1 MVYDNCSSPD
11 DRRARCE
18 KYRLSR
24 FYRVHLIS
32 KEMDR
37 MTNKKFKLAAMSLA
51 LTACVAASP
60 LSAGAEAPE
69 AAADVQPSAAA
80 DTATE
85 DKPSPETV
93 AAEEPAA
100 EAAADPVEETPAQST
115 EEPPAQE
122 PEAAPAGDAAVLPAL
137 PGARPVVVDMPAAEA
152 PADAAGE
159 PAEAA
164 EDPKDA
170 ADSAEETAED
180 ADAAEDAETPEPPE
194 IAIARP
200 DAAQPAVQPGIAAPA
215 IQPGGISVM
224 LPGETRQVALNT
236 QASNEDGTVM
246 GDFETVVKNAK
257 AGQEIILQEDYTGS
271 LTIFDW
277 IRLNLNK
284 KTVTGTITVD
294 LSGKKA
300 DGSRG
305 TVEIVNGTITGGT
318 ESGVKITGAEGSEI
332 LLKDLTITGNRND
345 TSGYG
350 GGGVCADSGDLTIDH
365 CRITDNTA
373 ANGSGGGVSMGG
385 KHGGTVENASLTIK
399 DSVISGNTST
409 AQGGGVYAAVTDGSV
424 SITGSTL
431 SGNSATAQGGGISVS
446 ASGSTDVTLSGNT
459 ILENTAG
466 QDGGGIYLSRPEQS
480 ETAPD
485 TTICG
490 NTIQK
495 NSGKNGGGIKLD
507 NTSATLENNTI
518 LENTA
523 QNAGGGLRADTR
535 SAAVTCTLR
544 NNTIANNTAVT
555 GGGISSGSSSL
566 IYKNEYTGYTCTI
579 VMESGSVTGNTARTT
594 LGTYGGGGVHLTGN
608 GSRFVMKG
616 GTIAGNNAN
625 CGGGIYSENYEGI
638 SILGGAIQGNRAAKH
653 GGGIYIRNSMPNRTI
668 AGSVTNT
675 VEQEVLDIGSTVVI
689 SGNTAGQ
696 LGGGIYADNGVT
708 VRLAGYLLNNH
719 AGTAGAD
726 LYLTAGST
734 EDKNR
739 NVLVLRRVSKDD
751 DWTLVDCGHTIDGWY
766 IDGDEDGN
774 NRWNADATVDAD
786 GNEIPK
792 FIMNLDTL
800 LDGSDYTI
808 LQDENGDYVITVG
821 GKALAL
827 KAAHAVIPPEPTPD
841 PEPTPGPN
849 PTPDPEP
856 TPITPE
862 TPESPEVPEA
872 PGETPVTPIST
883 PTQTVAPSGTHLPQ
897 TGTSLFAALAMALSG
912 IALTAAGAWA
922 SLTGRRCRH

>member
-1 MVYDNCSSPD
+1 
-11 DRRARCE
+11 
-18 KYRLSR
+18 
-24 FYRVHLIS
+24 
-32 KEMDR
+32 

-93 AAEEPAA
+93 AAEEPSA

-180 ADAAEDAETPEPPE
+180 ADAVEDAETPEPPE
-194 IAIARP
+194 IAIA
-200 DAAQPAVQPGIAAPA
+200 
-215 IQPGGISVM
+215 
-224 LPGETRQVALNT
+224 RQVALNT

-257 AGQEIILQEDYTGS
+257 AGQEIVLQEDYTGS

-305 TVEIVNGTITGGT
+305 AVEIVNGTITGGT

-350 GGGVCADSGDLTIDH
+350 GG
-365 CRITDNTA
+365 
-373 ANGSGGGVSMGG
+373 
-385 KHGGTVENASLTIK
+385 
-399 DSVISGNTST
+399 
-409 AQGGGVYAAVTDGSV
+409 
-424 SITGSTL
+424 
-431 SGNSATAQGGGISVS
+431 
-446 ASGSTDVTLSGNT
+446 
-459 ILENTAG
+459 
-466 QDGGGIYLSRPEQS
+466 
-480 ETAPD
+480 
-485 TTICG
+485 
-490 NTIQK
+490 
-495 NSGKNGGGIKLD
+495 
-507 NTSATLENNTI
+507 
-518 LENTA
+518 
-523 QNAGGGLRADTR
+523 
-535 SAAVTCTLR
+535 
-544 NNTIANNTAVT
+544 
-555 GGGISSGSSSL
+555 
-566 IYKNEYTGYTCTI
+566 
-579 VMESGSVTGNTARTT
+579 
-594 LGTYGGGGVHLTGN
+594 
-608 GSRFVMKG
+608 
-616 GTIAGNNAN
+616 
-625 CGGGIYSENYEGI
+625 
-638 SILGGAIQGNRAAKH
+638 

-726 LYLTAGST
+726 LYLTAGSA

-739 NVLVLRRVSKDD
+739 NVLILRRVSKDD

-792 FIMNLDTL
+792 FIMNPDTL

-922 SLTGRRCRH
+922 SLTGRHCRH

>member
-1 MVYDNCSSPD
+1 MVCNNCSSPD

-122 PEAAPAGDAAVLPAL
+122 TEAAPAGDAAVLPAL

-257 AGQEIILQEDYTGS
+257 AGQEIVLQEDYTGS
-271 LTIFDW
+271 LTTFDW

-305 TVEIVNGTITGGT
+305 TVEIVNGTITG
-318 ESGVKITGAEGSEI
+318 
-332 LLKDLTITGNRND
+332 NRND

-350 GGGVCADSGDLTIDH
+350 GGGVCADSGVLTIDH

-385 KHGGTVENASLTIK
+385 
-399 DSVISGNTST
+399 
-409 AQGGGVYAAVTDGSV
+409 
-424 SITGSTL
+424 
-431 SGNSATAQGGGISVS
+431 
-446 ASGSTDVTLSGNT
+446 
-459 ILENTAG
+459 
-466 QDGGGIYLSRPEQS
+466 
-480 ETAPD
+480 
-485 TTICG
+485 
-490 NTIQK
+490 
-495 NSGKNGGGIKLD
+495 
-507 NTSATLENNTI
+507 
-518 LENTA
+518 
-523 QNAGGGLRADTR
+523 
-535 SAAVTCTLR
+535 
-544 NNTIANNTAVT
+544 
-555 GGGISSGSSSL
+555 
-566 IYKNEYTGYTCTI
+566 
-579 VMESGSVTGNTARTT
+579 
-594 LGTYGGGGVHLTGN
+594 
-608 GSRFVMKG
+608 
-616 GTIAGNNAN
+616 
-625 CGGGIYSENYEGI
+625 
-638 SILGGAIQGNRAAKH
+638 KH

-696 LGGGIYADNGVT
+696 LGGGIYADNGVM

-726 LYLTAGST
+726 LYLTAGSA

-739 NVLVLRRVSKDD
+739 NVLILRRVSKDD

-792 FIMNLDTL
+792 FIMNLDAL

-862 TPESPEVPEA
+862 TPESPEVPVA

>member
-1 MVYDNCSSPD
+1 MVCNNCSSPD

-385 KHGGTVENASLTIK
+385 KHGG
-399 DSVISGNTST
+399 
-409 AQGGGVYAAVTDGSV
+409 
-424 SITGSTL
+424 
-431 SGNSATAQGGGISVS
+431 
-446 ASGSTDVTLSGNT
+446 
-459 ILENTAG
+459 
-466 QDGGGIYLSRPEQS
+466 
-480 ETAPD
+480 
-485 TTICG
+485 
-490 NTIQK
+490 
-495 NSGKNGGGIKLD
+495 
-507 NTSATLENNTI
+507 
-518 LENTA
+518 
-523 QNAGGGLRADTR
+523 
-535 SAAVTCTLR
+535 
-544 NNTIANNTAVT
+544 
-555 GGGISSGSSSL
+555 
-566 IYKNEYTGYTCTI
+566 
-579 VMESGSVTGNTARTT
+579 
-594 LGTYGGGGVHLTGN
+594 
-608 GSRFVMKG
+608 
-616 GTIAGNNAN
+616 
-625 CGGGIYSENYEGI
+625 
-638 SILGGAIQGNRAAKH
+638 
-653 GGGIYIRNSMPNRTI
+653 GIYIRNSMPNRTI

>member
-1 MVYDNCSSPD
+1 M
-11 DRRARCE
+11 
-18 KYRLSR
+18 
-24 FYRVHLIS
+24 
-32 KEMDR
+32 
-37 MTNKKFKLAAMSLA
+37 
-51 LTACVAASP
+51 
-60 LSAGAEAPE
+60 
-69 AAADVQPSAAA
+69 
-80 DTATE
+80 
-85 DKPSPETV
+85 
-93 AAEEPAA
+93 
-100 EAAADPVEETPAQST
+100 
-115 EEPPAQE
+115 
-122 PEAAPAGDAAVLPAL
+122 
-137 PGARPVVVDMPAAEA
+137 
-152 PADAAGE
+152 
-159 PAEAA
+159 
-164 EDPKDA
+164 
-170 ADSAEETAED
+170 
-180 ADAAEDAETPEPPE
+180 
-194 IAIARP
+194 
-200 DAAQPAVQPGIAAPA
+200 
-215 IQPGGISVM
+215 
-224 LPGETRQVALNT
+224 
-236 QASNEDGTVM
+236 
-246 GDFETVVKNAK
+246 
-257 AGQEIILQEDYTGS
+257 
-271 LTIFDW
+271 
-277 IRLNLNK
+277 
-284 KTVTGTITVD
+284 
-294 LSGKKA
+294 
-300 DGSRG
+300 
-305 TVEIVNGTITGGT
+305 NGTITGGT

-424 SITGSTL
+424 SI
-431 SGNSATAQGGGISVS
+431 
-446 ASGSTDVTLSGNT
+446 
-459 ILENTAG
+459 
-466 QDGGGIYLSRPEQS
+466 
-480 ETAPD
+480 
-485 TTICG
+485 
-490 NTIQK
+490 
-495 NSGKNGGGIKLD
+495 
-507 NTSATLENNTI
+507 
-518 LENTA
+518 
-523 QNAGGGLRADTR
+523 
-535 SAAVTCTLR
+535 
-544 NNTIANNTAVT
+544 
-555 GGGISSGSSSL
+555 
-566 IYKNEYTGYTCTI
+566 
-579 VMESGSVTGNTARTT
+579 
-594 LGTYGGGGVHLTGN
+594 
-608 GSRFVMKG
+608 
-616 GTIAGNNAN
+616 
-625 CGGGIYSENYEGI
+625 
-638 SILGGAIQGNRAAKH
+638 
-653 GGGIYIRNSMPNRTI
+653 
-668 AGSVTNT
+668 
-675 VEQEVLDIGSTVVI
+675 IGSTVVI

-726 LYLTAGST
+726 LYLTAGSA

-739 NVLVLRRVSKDD
+739 NVLILRRVSKDD

-922 SLTGRRCRH
+922 SLTGKYARH

>member
-1 MVYDNCSSPD
+1 
-11 DRRARCE
+11 
-18 KYRLSR
+18 
-24 FYRVHLIS
+24 
-32 KEMDR
+32 
-37 MTNKKFKLAAMSLA
+37 MSLA

-373 ANGSGGGVSMGG
+373 ANGSGGGVSMGS

-431 SGNSATAQGGGISVS
+431 SGN
-446 ASGSTDVTLSGNT
+446 T

-466 QDGGGIYLSRPEQS
+466 QD
-480 ETAPD
+480 
-485 TTICG
+485 
-490 NTIQK
+490 
-495 NSGKNGGGIKLD
+495 
-507 NTSATLENNTI
+507 
-518 LENTA
+518 
-523 QNAGGGLRADTR
+523 
-535 SAAVTCTLR
+535 
-544 NNTIANNTAVT
+544 
-555 GGGISSGSSSL
+555 
-566 IYKNEYTGYTCTI
+566 
-579 VMESGSVTGNTARTT
+579 
-594 LGTYGGGGVHLTGN
+594 
-608 GSRFVMKG
+608 
-616 GTIAGNNAN
+616 
-625 CGGGIYSENYEGI
+625 
-638 SILGGAIQGNRAAKH
+638 

-726 LYLTAGST
+726 LYLTAGSA

-739 NVLVLRRVSKDD
+739 NVLILRRVSKDD

-808 LQDENGDYVITVG
+808 LQDENGDYVITVS

-862 TPESPEVPEA
+862 TPESPEVPVA

-922 SLTGRRCRH
+922 SLTGKYARH

>member
-1 MVYDNCSSPD
+1 MVCNNCSSPD

-373 ANGSGGGVSMGG
+373 ANGSGGG
-385 KHGGTVENASLTIK
+385 
-399 DSVISGNTST
+399 
-409 AQGGGVYAAVTDGSV
+409 
-424 SITGSTL
+424 
-431 SGNSATAQGGGISVS
+431 
-446 ASGSTDVTLSGNT
+446 
-459 ILENTAG
+459 
-466 QDGGGIYLSRPEQS
+466 
-480 ETAPD
+480 
-485 TTICG
+485 
-490 NTIQK
+490 
-495 NSGKNGGGIKLD
+495 
-507 NTSATLENNTI
+507 
-518 LENTA
+518 
-523 QNAGGGLRADTR
+523 GLRADTR

-726 LYLTAGST
+726 LYLTAGSA

-739 NVLVLRRVSKDD
+739 NVLILRRVSKDD

>member
-1 MVYDNCSSPD
+1 
-11 DRRARCE
+11 
-18 KYRLSR
+18 
-24 FYRVHLIS
+24 
-32 KEMDR
+32 

-69 AAADVQPSAAA
+69 AAADVHPSAAA

-170 ADSAEETAED
+170 ADFAEETAED

-257 AGQEIILQEDYTGS
+257 AGQEIVLQEDYTGS
-271 LTIFDW
+271 LTTFDW

-305 TVEIVNGTITGGT
+305 AVEIVNGTITGGT

-385 KHGGTVENASLTIK
+385 
-399 DSVISGNTST
+399 
-409 AQGGGVYAAVTDGSV
+409 
-424 SITGSTL
+424 
-431 SGNSATAQGGGISVS
+431 
-446 ASGSTDVTLSGNT
+446 
-459 ILENTAG
+459 
-466 QDGGGIYLSRPEQS
+466 
-480 ETAPD
+480 
-485 TTICG
+485 
-490 NTIQK
+490 
-495 NSGKNGGGIKLD
+495 
-507 NTSATLENNTI
+507 
-518 LENTA
+518 
-523 QNAGGGLRADTR
+523 
-535 SAAVTCTLR
+535 
-544 NNTIANNTAVT
+544 
-555 GGGISSGSSSL
+555 
-566 IYKNEYTGYTCTI
+566 
-579 VMESGSVTGNTARTT
+579 
-594 LGTYGGGGVHLTGN
+594 
-608 GSRFVMKG
+608 
-616 GTIAGNNAN
+616 
-625 CGGGIYSENYEGI
+625 
-638 SILGGAIQGNRAAKH
+638 KH

-912 IALTAAGAWA
+912 IVLTTAGAWA

>member
-1 MVYDNCSSPD
+1 MACNNCSSPD

-37 MTNKKFKLAAMSLA
+37 MTTKKFKLAAMSLA

-100 EAAADPVEETPAQST
+100 EAAADPVEETSAQST

-122 PEAAPAGDAAVLPAL
+122 TEAAPAGDAAVLPAL

-180 ADAAEDAETPEPPE
+180 ADAAEDAETPEPQE

-350 GGGVCADSGDLTIDH
+350 GGGVC
-365 CRITDNTA
+365 
-373 ANGSGGGVSMGG
+373 
-385 KHGGTVENASLTIK
+385 
-399 DSVISGNTST
+399 
-409 AQGGGVYAAVTDGSV
+409 
-424 SITGSTL
+424 
-431 SGNSATAQGGGISVS
+431 
-446 ASGSTDVTLSGNT
+446 
-459 ILENTAG
+459 
-466 QDGGGIYLSRPEQS
+466 
-480 ETAPD
+480 
-485 TTICG
+485 
-490 NTIQK
+490 
-495 NSGKNGGGIKLD
+495 
-507 NTSATLENNTI
+507 
-518 LENTA
+518 
-523 QNAGGGLRADTR
+523 
-535 SAAVTCTLR
+535 
-544 NNTIANNTAVT
+544 
-555 GGGISSGSSSL
+555 SGSSSL

-616 GTIAGNNAN
+616 GTIAENNAN

-922 SLTGRRCRH
+922 SLTGKYARH

>member
-1 MVYDNCSSPD
+1 
-11 DRRARCE
+11 
-18 KYRLSR
+18 
-24 FYRVHLIS
+24 
-32 KEMDR
+32 

-122 PEAAPAGDAAVLPAL
+122 TEAAPAGDAAVLPAL

-373 ANGSGGGVSMGG
+373 ANGSGGGVSMGS

-466 QDGGGIYLSRPEQS
+466 QD
-480 ETAPD
+480 
-485 TTICG
+485 
-490 NTIQK
+490 
-495 NSGKNGGGIKLD
+495 
-507 NTSATLENNTI
+507 
-518 LENTA
+518 
-523 QNAGGGLRADTR
+523 
-535 SAAVTCTLR
+535 
-544 NNTIANNTAVT
+544 
-555 GGGISSGSSSL
+555 
-566 IYKNEYTGYTCTI
+566 
-579 VMESGSVTGNTARTT
+579 
-594 LGTYGGGGVHLTGN
+594 
-608 GSRFVMKG
+608 
-616 GTIAGNNAN
+616 
-625 CGGGIYSENYEGI
+625 GGGIYSENYEGI

-726 LYLTAGST
+726 LYLTAGSA

-739 NVLVLRRVSKDD
+739 NVLILRRVSKDD

-849 PTPDPEP
+849 STPDPEP
-856 TPITPE
+856 TPITPK
-862 TPESPEVPEA
+862 TPESPEVPVA

-922 SLTGRRCRH
+922 SLTGKYARH

>member
-1 MVYDNCSSPD
+1 MVCNNCSSPD

-224 LPGETRQVALNT
+224 LPGETRQVALNA

-495 NSGKNGGGIKLD
+495 NSGKNGGGI
-507 NTSATLENNTI
+507 
-518 LENTA
+518 
-523 QNAGGGLRADTR
+523 
-535 SAAVTCTLR
+535 
-544 NNTIANNTAVT
+544 
-555 GGGISSGSSSL
+555 
-566 IYKNEYTGYTCTI
+566 
-579 VMESGSVTGNTARTT
+579 
-594 LGTYGGGGVHLTGN
+594 
-608 GSRFVMKG
+608 
-616 GTIAGNNAN
+616 
-625 CGGGIYSENYEGI
+625 
-638 SILGGAIQGNRAAKH
+638 
-653 GGGIYIRNSMPNRTI
+653 
-668 AGSVTNT
+668 
-675 VEQEVLDIGSTVVI
+675 
-689 SGNTAGQ
+689 
-696 LGGGIYADNGVT
+696 YADNGVT

-726 LYLTAGST
+726 LYLTAGSA

-739 NVLVLRRVSKDD
+739 NVLILRRVSKDD
-751 DWTLVDCGHTIDGWY
+751 DWTLVDCCHTIDGWY

>member
-1 MVYDNCSSPD
+1 
-11 DRRARCE
+11 
-18 KYRLSR
+18 
-24 FYRVHLIS
+24 
-32 KEMDR
+32 

-170 ADSAEETAED
+170 ADFAEETAED

-257 AGQEIILQEDYTGS
+257 AGQEIVLQEDYTGS
-271 LTIFDW
+271 LTTFDW

-305 TVEIVNGTITGGT
+305 AVEIVNGTITGGT

-350 GGGVCADSGDLTIDH
+350 GG
-365 CRITDNTA
+365 
-373 ANGSGGGVSMGG
+373 VSMGG
-385 KHGGTVENASLTIK
+385 KHGETVENASLTIK

-409 AQGGGVYAAVTDGSV
+409 AQG
-424 SITGSTL
+424 
-431 SGNSATAQGGGISVS
+431 
-446 ASGSTDVTLSGNT
+446 
-459 ILENTAG
+459 
-466 QDGGGIYLSRPEQS
+466 GGGIYLSRPEQS

-495 NSGKNGGGIKLD
+495 NSGKN
-507 NTSATLENNTI
+507 
-518 LENTA
+518 
-523 QNAGGGLRADTR
+523 
-535 SAAVTCTLR
+535 
-544 NNTIANNTAVT
+544 
-555 GGGISSGSSSL
+555 
-566 IYKNEYTGYTCTI
+566 
-579 VMESGSVTGNTARTT
+579 
-594 LGTYGGGGVHLTGN
+594 
-608 GSRFVMKG
+608 
-616 GTIAGNNAN
+616 
-625 CGGGIYSENYEGI
+625 
-638 SILGGAIQGNRAAKH
+638 
-653 GGGIYIRNSMPNRTI
+653 
-668 AGSVTNT
+668 
-675 VEQEVLDIGSTVVI
+675 
-689 SGNTAGQ
+689 
-696 LGGGIYADNGVT
+696 GGGIYADNGVT

-739 NVLVLRRVSKDD
+739 NVLILRRVSKDD

-792 FIMNLDTL
+792 FIMNLDAL

-862 TPESPEVPEA
+862 TPESPEVPVA

>member
-1 MVYDNCSSPD
+1 
-11 DRRARCE
+11 
-18 KYRLSR
+18 
-24 FYRVHLIS
+24 
-32 KEMDR
+32 
-37 MTNKKFKLAAMSLA
+37 MSLA

-122 PEAAPAGDAAVLPAL
+122 TEAAPAGDAAVLPAL

-350 GGGVCADSGDLTIDH
+350 GGGV
-365 CRITDNTA
+365 
-373 ANGSGGGVSMGG
+373 
-385 KHGGTVENASLTIK
+385 
-399 DSVISGNTST
+399 
-409 AQGGGVYAAVTDGSV
+409 
-424 SITGSTL
+424 
-431 SGNSATAQGGGISVS
+431 
-446 ASGSTDVTLSGNT
+446 
-459 ILENTAG
+459 
-466 QDGGGIYLSRPEQS
+466 
-480 ETAPD
+480 
-485 TTICG
+485 
-490 NTIQK
+490 
-495 NSGKNGGGIKLD
+495 
-507 NTSATLENNTI
+507 
-518 LENTA
+518 
-523 QNAGGGLRADTR
+523 
-535 SAAVTCTLR
+535 
-544 NNTIANNTAVT
+544 
-555 GGGISSGSSSL
+555 
-566 IYKNEYTGYTCTI
+566 
-579 VMESGSVTGNTARTT
+579 
-594 LGTYGGGGVHLTGN
+594 HLTGN

-653 GGGIYIRNSMPNRTI
+653 GGGIYIHNSMPNRTI

-726 LYLTAGST
+726 LYLTAGSA

-739 NVLVLRRVSKDD
+739 NVLILRRVSKDD

-808 LQDENGDYVITVG
+808 LQDENGDYVITVS

-862 TPESPEVPEA
+862 TPESPEVPVA

-922 SLTGRRCRH
+922 SLTGKYARH

>member
-1 MVYDNCSSPD
+1 M
-11 DRRARCE
+11 
-18 KYRLSR
+18 
-24 FYRVHLIS
+24 HLIS

-305 TVEIVNGTITGGT
+305 TVEIVNGTIAGGT

-495 NSGKNGGGIKLD
+495 NSGKNGGGI
-507 NTSATLENNTI
+507 
-518 LENTA
+518 
-523 QNAGGGLRADTR
+523 
-535 SAAVTCTLR
+535 
-544 NNTIANNTAVT
+544 
-555 GGGISSGSSSL
+555 
-566 IYKNEYTGYTCTI
+566 
-579 VMESGSVTGNTARTT
+579 
-594 LGTYGGGGVHLTGN
+594 
-608 GSRFVMKG
+608 
-616 GTIAGNNAN
+616 
-625 CGGGIYSENYEGI
+625 
-638 SILGGAIQGNRAAKH
+638 
-653 GGGIYIRNSMPNRTI
+653 
-668 AGSVTNT
+668 
-675 VEQEVLDIGSTVVI
+675 
-689 SGNTAGQ
+689 
-696 LGGGIYADNGVT
+696 YADNGVT

-786 GNEIPK
+786 GNEIPE

>member
-1 MVYDNCSSPD
+1 M
-11 DRRARCE
+11 
-18 KYRLSR
+18 
-24 FYRVHLIS
+24 
-32 KEMDR
+32 
-37 MTNKKFKLAAMSLA
+37 
-51 LTACVAASP
+51 
-60 LSAGAEAPE
+60 
-69 AAADVQPSAAA
+69 
-80 DTATE
+80 
-85 DKPSPETV
+85 
-93 AAEEPAA
+93 
-100 EAAADPVEETPAQST
+100 EETPAQST

-332 LLKDLTITGNRND
+332 LLKDLAITGNRND

-385 KHGGTVENASLTIK
+385 
-399 DSVISGNTST
+399 
-409 AQGGGVYAAVTDGSV
+409 
-424 SITGSTL
+424 
-431 SGNSATAQGGGISVS
+431 
-446 ASGSTDVTLSGNT
+446 
-459 ILENTAG
+459 
-466 QDGGGIYLSRPEQS
+466 
-480 ETAPD
+480 
-485 TTICG
+485 
-490 NTIQK
+490 
-495 NSGKNGGGIKLD
+495 
-507 NTSATLENNTI
+507 
-518 LENTA
+518 
-523 QNAGGGLRADTR
+523 
-535 SAAVTCTLR
+535 
-544 NNTIANNTAVT
+544 
-555 GGGISSGSSSL
+555 
-566 IYKNEYTGYTCTI
+566 
-579 VMESGSVTGNTARTT
+579 
-594 LGTYGGGGVHLTGN
+594 
-608 GSRFVMKG
+608 
-616 GTIAGNNAN
+616 
-625 CGGGIYSENYEGI
+625 
-638 SILGGAIQGNRAAKH
+638 KH

-726 LYLTAGST
+726 LYLTAGSA

-739 NVLVLRRVSKDD
+739 NVLILRRVSKDD

-872 PGETPVTPIST
+872 PGETPVTSIST

>member
-1 MVYDNCSSPD
+1 
-11 DRRARCE
+11 
-18 KYRLSR
+18 
-24 FYRVHLIS
+24 
-32 KEMDR
+32 
-37 MTNKKFKLAAMSLA
+37 
-51 LTACVAASP
+51 
-60 LSAGAEAPE
+60 
-69 AAADVQPSAAA
+69 
-80 DTATE
+80 
-85 DKPSPETV
+85 
-93 AAEEPAA
+93 
-100 EAAADPVEETPAQST
+100 
-115 EEPPAQE
+115 
-122 PEAAPAGDAAVLPAL
+122 
-137 PGARPVVVDMPAAEA
+137 MPAAEA

-257 AGQEIILQEDYTGS
+257 AGQEIILQEDSTGS
-271 LTIFDW
+271 ES
-277 IRLNLNK
+277 RA
-284 KTVTGTITVD
+284 VTGTITVD

-495 NSGKNGGGIKLD
+495 NSGKNGGGI
-507 NTSATLENNTI
+507 
-518 LENTA
+518 
-523 QNAGGGLRADTR
+523 
-535 SAAVTCTLR
+535 
-544 NNTIANNTAVT
+544 
-555 GGGISSGSSSL
+555 
-566 IYKNEYTGYTCTI
+566 
-579 VMESGSVTGNTARTT
+579 
-594 LGTYGGGGVHLTGN
+594 
-608 GSRFVMKG
+608 
-616 GTIAGNNAN
+616 
-625 CGGGIYSENYEGI
+625 
-638 SILGGAIQGNRAAKH
+638 
-653 GGGIYIRNSMPNRTI
+653 
-668 AGSVTNT
+668 
-675 VEQEVLDIGSTVVI
+675 
-689 SGNTAGQ
+689 
-696 LGGGIYADNGVT
+696 YADNGVT

-726 LYLTAGST
+726 LYLTAGSA

-808 LQDENGDYVITVG
+808 LQDENGDYIITVG

-862 TPESPEVPEA
+862 TPESPEVPVA

-922 SLTGRRCRH
+922 SLTGKYAQH

>member
-1 MVYDNCSSPD
+1 MVCNNCSSPD

-164 EDPKDA
+164 EDSKDA

-257 AGQEIILQEDYTGS
+257 AGQEIILREDYTGS

-305 TVEIVNGTITGGT
+305 AVEIVNG
-318 ESGVKITGAEGSEI
+318 
-332 LLKDLTITGNRND
+332 TITGNRND

-495 NSGKNGGGIKLD
+495 NSGKN
-507 NTSATLENNTI
+507 
-518 LENTA
+518 
-523 QNAGGGLRADTR
+523 
-535 SAAVTCTLR
+535 
-544 NNTIANNTAVT
+544 
-555 GGGISSGSSSL
+555 
-566 IYKNEYTGYTCTI
+566 
-579 VMESGSVTGNTARTT
+579 
-594 LGTYGGGGVHLTGN
+594 
-608 GSRFVMKG
+608 
-616 GTIAGNNAN
+616 
-625 CGGGIYSENYEGI
+625 
-638 SILGGAIQGNRAAKH
+638 
-653 GGGIYIRNSMPNRTI
+653 
-668 AGSVTNT
+668 
-675 VEQEVLDIGSTVVI
+675 
-689 SGNTAGQ
+689 
-696 LGGGIYADNGVT
+696 GGGIYADNGVT

>member
-1 MVYDNCSSPD
+1 
-11 DRRARCE
+11 
-18 KYRLSR
+18 
-24 FYRVHLIS
+24 
-32 KEMDR
+32 
-37 MTNKKFKLAAMSLA
+37 
-51 LTACVAASP
+51 
-60 LSAGAEAPE
+60 
-69 AAADVQPSAAA
+69 
-80 DTATE
+80 
-85 DKPSPETV
+85 
-93 AAEEPAA
+93 
-100 EAAADPVEETPAQST
+100 
-115 EEPPAQE
+115 
-122 PEAAPAGDAAVLPAL
+122 
-137 PGARPVVVDMPAAEA
+137 MPAAEA

-170 ADSAEETAED
+170 ADSAEETTED
-180 ADAAEDAETPEPPE
+180 ADAAEDAETPETPE

-466 QDGGGIYLSRPEQS
+466 QDGGGIYLSRSEQS

-495 NSGKNGGGIKLD
+495 NSGKN
-507 NTSATLENNTI
+507 
-518 LENTA
+518 
-523 QNAGGGLRADTR
+523 
-535 SAAVTCTLR
+535 
-544 NNTIANNTAVT
+544 
-555 GGGISSGSSSL
+555 
-566 IYKNEYTGYTCTI
+566 
-579 VMESGSVTGNTARTT
+579 
-594 LGTYGGGGVHLTGN
+594 
-608 GSRFVMKG
+608 
-616 GTIAGNNAN
+616 
-625 CGGGIYSENYEGI
+625 
-638 SILGGAIQGNRAAKH
+638 
-653 GGGIYIRNSMPNRTI
+653 
-668 AGSVTNT
+668 
-675 VEQEVLDIGSTVVI
+675 
-689 SGNTAGQ
+689 
-696 LGGGIYADNGVT
+696 GGGIYADNGVT

-726 LYLTAGST
+726 LYLTAGSA

-739 NVLVLRRVSKDD
+739 NVLILRRVSKDD
-751 DWTLVDCGHTIDGWY
+751 DWTLEDCGHTIDGWY

-792 FIMNLDTL
+792 FIMNLDAL

-808 LQDENGDYVITVG
+808 LQDENGDYIITVG

>member
-1 MVYDNCSSPD
+1 MVCNNCSSPD

-122 PEAAPAGDAAVLPAL
+122 TEAAPAGDAAVLPAL

-350 GGGVCADSGDLTIDH
+350 GG
-365 CRITDNTA
+365 
-373 ANGSGGGVSMGG
+373 
-385 KHGGTVENASLTIK
+385 
-399 DSVISGNTST
+399 
-409 AQGGGVYAAVTDGSV
+409 
-424 SITGSTL
+424 
-431 SGNSATAQGGGISVS
+431 
-446 ASGSTDVTLSGNT
+446 
-459 ILENTAG
+459 
-466 QDGGGIYLSRPEQS
+466 
-480 ETAPD
+480 
-485 TTICG
+485 
-490 NTIQK
+490 
-495 NSGKNGGGIKLD
+495 
-507 NTSATLENNTI
+507 
-518 LENTA
+518 
-523 QNAGGGLRADTR
+523 
-535 SAAVTCTLR
+535 
-544 NNTIANNTAVT
+544 
-555 GGGISSGSSSL
+555 ISSGSSSL

-638 SILGGAIQGNRAAKH
+638 SILGGTIQGNRAAKH

-726 LYLTAGST
+726 LYLTAGSA

-739 NVLVLRRVSKDD
+739 NVLILRRVSKDD

-856 TPITPE
+856 TPITLE

-922 SLTGRRCRH
+922 SLTGKYARH

>member
-1 MVYDNCSSPD
+1 MVCNNCSSPD

-495 NSGKNGGGIKLD
+495 NSGKNGGGI
-507 NTSATLENNTI
+507 
-518 LENTA
+518 
-523 QNAGGGLRADTR
+523 
-535 SAAVTCTLR
+535 
-544 NNTIANNTAVT
+544 
-555 GGGISSGSSSL
+555 
-566 IYKNEYTGYTCTI
+566 
-579 VMESGSVTGNTARTT
+579 
-594 LGTYGGGGVHLTGN
+594 
-608 GSRFVMKG
+608 
-616 GTIAGNNAN
+616 
-625 CGGGIYSENYEGI
+625 
-638 SILGGAIQGNRAAKH
+638 
-653 GGGIYIRNSMPNRTI
+653 YIRNSMPNRTI

>member
-1 MVYDNCSSPD
+1 
-11 DRRARCE
+11 
-18 KYRLSR
+18 
-24 FYRVHLIS
+24 
-32 KEMDR
+32 

-170 ADSAEETAED
+170 ADFAEETAED

-257 AGQEIILQEDYTGS
+257 AGQEIVLQEDYTGS
-271 LTIFDW
+271 LTTFDW

-305 TVEIVNGTITGGT
+305 AVEIVNGTITGGT

-495 NSGKNGGGIKLD
+495 NSGKNGGGI
-507 NTSATLENNTI
+507 
-518 LENTA
+518 
-523 QNAGGGLRADTR
+523 
-535 SAAVTCTLR
+535 
-544 NNTIANNTAVT
+544 
-555 GGGISSGSSSL
+555 
-566 IYKNEYTGYTCTI
+566 
-579 VMESGSVTGNTARTT
+579 
-594 LGTYGGGGVHLTGN
+594 
-608 GSRFVMKG
+608 
-616 GTIAGNNAN
+616 
-625 CGGGIYSENYEGI
+625 
-638 SILGGAIQGNRAAKH
+638 
-653 GGGIYIRNSMPNRTI
+653 YIRNSMPNRTI

-726 LYLTAGST
+726 LYLTAGSA

-739 NVLVLRRVSKDD
+739 NVLILRRVSKDD

-786 GNEIPK
+786 GNKIPK

-808 LQDENGDYVITVG
+808 LQDENGDYVITVS

>member
-1 MVYDNCSSPD
+1 
-11 DRRARCE
+11 
-18 KYRLSR
+18 
-24 FYRVHLIS
+24 
-32 KEMDR
+32 
-37 MTNKKFKLAAMSLA
+37 MSLA

-122 PEAAPAGDAAVLPAL
+122 TEAAPAGDAAVLPAL

-257 AGQEIILQEDYTGS
+257 AGQEIVLQEDYTGS

-305 TVEIVNGTITGGT
+305 AVEIVNGTITGGT

-373 ANGSGGGVSMGG
+373 ANGSGGGVSMGS

-495 NSGKNGGGIKLD
+495 NSGKNGGGI
-507 NTSATLENNTI
+507 
-518 LENTA
+518 
-523 QNAGGGLRADTR
+523 
-535 SAAVTCTLR
+535 
-544 NNTIANNTAVT
+544 
-555 GGGISSGSSSL
+555 
-566 IYKNEYTGYTCTI
+566 
-579 VMESGSVTGNTARTT
+579 
-594 LGTYGGGGVHLTGN
+594 
-608 GSRFVMKG
+608 
-616 GTIAGNNAN
+616 
-625 CGGGIYSENYEGI
+625 
-638 SILGGAIQGNRAAKH
+638 
-653 GGGIYIRNSMPNRTI
+653 YIRNSMPNRTI

-708 VRLAGYLLNNH
+708 VRLAAYLLNNH

-726 LYLTAGST
+726 LYLTAGSA

-739 NVLVLRRVSKDD
+739 NVLILRRVSKDD

-808 LQDENGDYVITVG
+808 LQDENGDYVITVS

-849 PTPDPEP
+849 STPDPEP
-856 TPITPE
+856 TPITPK

-922 SLTGRRCRH
+922 SLTGKYARH

>member
-1 MVYDNCSSPD
+1 MW
-11 DRRARCE
+11 
-18 KYRLSR
+18 
-24 FYRVHLIS
+24 
-32 KEMDR
+32 
-37 MTNKKFKLAAMSLA
+37 
-51 LTACVAASP
+51 
-60 LSAGAEAPE
+60 
-69 AAADVQPSAAA
+69 
-80 DTATE
+80 
-85 DKPSPETV
+85 
-93 AAEEPAA
+93 
-100 EAAADPVEETPAQST
+100 
-115 EEPPAQE
+115 PPARFPQGQKP

-305 TVEIVNGTITGGT
+305 AVEIVNG
-318 ESGVKITGAEGSEI
+318 
-332 LLKDLTITGNRND
+332 TITGNRND

-350 GGGVCADSGDLTIDH
+350 GGGVCADSGDFTIDH

-446 ASGSTDVTLSGNT
+446 TSGSTDVTLSGNT

-495 NSGKNGGGIKLD
+495 NSGKNGGGI
-507 NTSATLENNTI
+507 
-518 LENTA
+518 
-523 QNAGGGLRADTR
+523 
-535 SAAVTCTLR
+535 
-544 NNTIANNTAVT
+544 
-555 GGGISSGSSSL
+555 
-566 IYKNEYTGYTCTI
+566 
-579 VMESGSVTGNTARTT
+579 
-594 LGTYGGGGVHLTGN
+594 
-608 GSRFVMKG
+608 
-616 GTIAGNNAN
+616 
-625 CGGGIYSENYEGI
+625 
-638 SILGGAIQGNRAAKH
+638 
-653 GGGIYIRNSMPNRTI
+653 
-668 AGSVTNT
+668 
-675 VEQEVLDIGSTVVI
+675 
-689 SGNTAGQ
+689 
-696 LGGGIYADNGVT
+696 YADNGVT

-726 LYLTAGST
+726 LYLTAGSA

-856 TPITPE
+856 TPITPK

-922 SLTGRRCRH
+922 SLTGKYARH

>member
-1 MVYDNCSSPD
+1 
-11 DRRARCE
+11 
-18 KYRLSR
+18 
-24 FYRVHLIS
+24 
-32 KEMDR
+32 
-37 MTNKKFKLAAMSLA
+37 MSLA

-122 PEAAPAGDAAVLPAL
+122 TEAAPAGDAAVLPAL

-305 TVEIVNGTITGGT
+305 AVEIVNGTITGGT

-332 LLKDLTITGNRND
+332 LLKGLTITGNRND
-345 TSGYG
+345 TSG
-350 GGGVCADSGDLTIDH
+350 
-365 CRITDNTA
+365 
-373 ANGSGGGVSMGG
+373 
-385 KHGGTVENASLTIK
+385 
-399 DSVISGNTST
+399 
-409 AQGGGVYAAVTDGSV
+409 
-424 SITGSTL
+424 
-431 SGNSATAQGGGISVS
+431 
-446 ASGSTDVTLSGNT
+446 
-459 ILENTAG
+459 
-466 QDGGGIYLSRPEQS
+466 
-480 ETAPD
+480 
-485 TTICG
+485 
-490 NTIQK
+490 
-495 NSGKNGGGIKLD
+495 
-507 NTSATLENNTI
+507 
-518 LENTA
+518 
-523 QNAGGGLRADTR
+523 
-535 SAAVTCTLR
+535 
-544 NNTIANNTAVT
+544 
-555 GGGISSGSSSL
+555 
-566 IYKNEYTGYTCTI
+566 
-579 VMESGSVTGNTARTT
+579 
-594 LGTYGGGGVHLTGN
+594 YGGGGVHLTGN

-726 LYLTAGST
+726 LYLTAGSA

-739 NVLVLRRVSKDD
+739 NVLILRRVSKDD

-849 PTPDPEP
+849 STPDPEP

>member
-1 MVYDNCSSPD
+1 MVCNNCSSPD

-257 AGQEIILQEDYTGS
+257 AGQEIVLQEDYTGS
-271 LTIFDW
+271 LTTFDW

-305 TVEIVNGTITGGT
+305 AVEIVNG
-318 ESGVKITGAEGSEI
+318 
-332 LLKDLTITGNRND
+332 TITGNRND

-495 NSGKNGGGIKLD
+495 NSGKNGGGI
-507 NTSATLENNTI
+507 
-518 LENTA
+518 
-523 QNAGGGLRADTR
+523 
-535 SAAVTCTLR
+535 
-544 NNTIANNTAVT
+544 
-555 GGGISSGSSSL
+555 
-566 IYKNEYTGYTCTI
+566 
-579 VMESGSVTGNTARTT
+579 
-594 LGTYGGGGVHLTGN
+594 
-608 GSRFVMKG
+608 
-616 GTIAGNNAN
+616 
-625 CGGGIYSENYEGI
+625 
-638 SILGGAIQGNRAAKH
+638 
-653 GGGIYIRNSMPNRTI
+653 YIRNSMPNRTI

-726 LYLTAGST
+726 LYLTAGSA

-739 NVLVLRRVSKDD
+739 NVLILRRVSKDD

>member
-1 MVYDNCSSPD
+1 
-11 DRRARCE
+11 
-18 KYRLSR
+18 
-24 FYRVHLIS
+24 
-32 KEMDR
+32 

-164 EDPKDA
+164 EDSKDA

-305 TVEIVNGTITGGT
+305 TVEIVNGTITG
-318 ESGVKITGAEGSEI
+318 
-332 LLKDLTITGNRND
+332 NRND

-409 AQGGGVYAAVTDGSV
+409 AQGGG
-424 SITGSTL
+424 
-431 SGNSATAQGGGISVS
+431 
-446 ASGSTDVTLSGNT
+446 
-459 ILENTAG
+459 
-466 QDGGGIYLSRPEQS
+466 GIYLSRPEQS

-495 NSGKNGGGIKLD
+495 NSGKNGGGI
-507 NTSATLENNTI
+507 
-518 LENTA
+518 
-523 QNAGGGLRADTR
+523 
-535 SAAVTCTLR
+535 
-544 NNTIANNTAVT
+544 
-555 GGGISSGSSSL
+555 
-566 IYKNEYTGYTCTI
+566 
-579 VMESGSVTGNTARTT
+579 
-594 LGTYGGGGVHLTGN
+594 
-608 GSRFVMKG
+608 
-616 GTIAGNNAN
+616 
-625 CGGGIYSENYEGI
+625 
-638 SILGGAIQGNRAAKH
+638 
-653 GGGIYIRNSMPNRTI
+653 YIRNSMPNRTI
-668 AGSVTNT
+668 AGSVPNT

-708 VRLAGYLLNNH
+708 VRLAGYLLTNH

>member
-1 MVYDNCSSPD
+1 MVYNNCSSPD

-446 ASGSTDVTLSGNT
+446 TSGSTDVTLSGNT

-495 NSGKNGGGIKLD
+495 NSGKN
-507 NTSATLENNTI
+507 
-518 LENTA
+518 
-523 QNAGGGLRADTR
+523 
-535 SAAVTCTLR
+535 
-544 NNTIANNTAVT
+544 
-555 GGGISSGSSSL
+555 
-566 IYKNEYTGYTCTI
+566 
-579 VMESGSVTGNTARTT
+579 
-594 LGTYGGGGVHLTGN
+594 
-608 GSRFVMKG
+608 
-616 GTIAGNNAN
+616 
-625 CGGGIYSENYEGI
+625 
-638 SILGGAIQGNRAAKH
+638 

-726 LYLTAGST
+726 LYLTAGSA

-739 NVLVLRRVSKDD
+739 NVLILRRVSKDD

-897 TGTSLFAALAMALSG
+897 TGTSLFAALAMVLSG

-922 SLTGRRCRH
+922 SLTGKYARH

>member
-1 MVYDNCSSPD
+1 MVCNNCSSPD

-122 PEAAPAGDAAVLPAL
+122 TEAAPAGDAAVLPAL

-257 AGQEIILQEDYTGS
+257 AGQEIVLQEDYTGS
-271 LTIFDW
+271 LTTFDW

-305 TVEIVNGTITGGT
+305 AVEIVNG
-318 ESGVKITGAEGSEI
+318 
-332 LLKDLTITGNRND
+332 TITGNRND

-385 KHGGTVENASLTIK
+385 
-399 DSVISGNTST
+399 
-409 AQGGGVYAAVTDGSV
+409 
-424 SITGSTL
+424 
-431 SGNSATAQGGGISVS
+431 
-446 ASGSTDVTLSGNT
+446 
-459 ILENTAG
+459 
-466 QDGGGIYLSRPEQS
+466 
-480 ETAPD
+480 
-485 TTICG
+485 
-490 NTIQK
+490 
-495 NSGKNGGGIKLD
+495 
-507 NTSATLENNTI
+507 
-518 LENTA
+518 
-523 QNAGGGLRADTR
+523 
-535 SAAVTCTLR
+535 
-544 NNTIANNTAVT
+544 
-555 GGGISSGSSSL
+555 
-566 IYKNEYTGYTCTI
+566 
-579 VMESGSVTGNTARTT
+579 
-594 LGTYGGGGVHLTGN
+594 
-608 GSRFVMKG
+608 
-616 GTIAGNNAN
+616 
-625 CGGGIYSENYEGI
+625 
-638 SILGGAIQGNRAAKH
+638 KH

-739 NVLVLRRVSKDD
+739 NVLILRRVSKDD

-792 FIMNLDTL
+792 FIMNLDAL

-862 TPESPEVPEA
+862 TPESPEVPVA

>member
-1 MVYDNCSSPD
+1 M
-11 DRRARCE
+11 
-18 KYRLSR
+18 
-24 FYRVHLIS
+24 HLIS

-305 TVEIVNGTITGGT
+305 TIEIVNGTIAGGT

-495 NSGKNGGGIKLD
+495 NSGKN
-507 NTSATLENNTI
+507 
-518 LENTA
+518 
-523 QNAGGGLRADTR
+523 
-535 SAAVTCTLR
+535 
-544 NNTIANNTAVT
+544 
-555 GGGISSGSSSL
+555 
-566 IYKNEYTGYTCTI
+566 
-579 VMESGSVTGNTARTT
+579 
-594 LGTYGGGGVHLTGN
+594 
-608 GSRFVMKG
+608 
-616 GTIAGNNAN
+616 
-625 CGGGIYSENYEGI
+625 
-638 SILGGAIQGNRAAKH
+638 
-653 GGGIYIRNSMPNRTI
+653 
-668 AGSVTNT
+668 
-675 VEQEVLDIGSTVVI
+675 
-689 SGNTAGQ
+689 
-696 LGGGIYADNGVT
+696 GGGIYADNGVT

>member
-122 PEAAPAGDAAVLPAL
+122 PEAAPAGDAAILPAL

-257 AGQEIILQEDYTGS
+257 AGQEIVLQEDYTGS
-271 LTIFDW
+271 LTTFDW

-305 TVEIVNGTITGGT
+305 AVEIVNG
-318 ESGVKITGAEGSEI
+318 
-332 LLKDLTITGNRND
+332 TITGNRND

-385 KHGGTVENASLTIK
+385 
-399 DSVISGNTST
+399 
-409 AQGGGVYAAVTDGSV
+409 
-424 SITGSTL
+424 
-431 SGNSATAQGGGISVS
+431 
-446 ASGSTDVTLSGNT
+446 
-459 ILENTAG
+459 
-466 QDGGGIYLSRPEQS
+466 
-480 ETAPD
+480 
-485 TTICG
+485 
-490 NTIQK
+490 
-495 NSGKNGGGIKLD
+495 
-507 NTSATLENNTI
+507 
-518 LENTA
+518 
-523 QNAGGGLRADTR
+523 
-535 SAAVTCTLR
+535 
-544 NNTIANNTAVT
+544 
-555 GGGISSGSSSL
+555 
-566 IYKNEYTGYTCTI
+566 
-579 VMESGSVTGNTARTT
+579 
-594 LGTYGGGGVHLTGN
+594 
-608 GSRFVMKG
+608 
-616 GTIAGNNAN
+616 
-625 CGGGIYSENYEGI
+625 
-638 SILGGAIQGNRAAKH
+638 KH

-726 LYLTAGST
+726 LYLTAGSA

-739 NVLVLRRVSKDD
+739 NVLILRRVSKDD

>member
-1 MVYDNCSSPD
+1 
-11 DRRARCE
+11 
-18 KYRLSR
+18 
-24 FYRVHLIS
+24 
-32 KEMDR
+32 

-257 AGQEIILQEDYTGS
+257 AGQEIVLQEDYTGS
-271 LTIFDW
+271 LTTFDW

-305 TVEIVNGTITGGT
+305 AVEIVNGTITGGT

-409 AQGGGVYAAVTDGSV
+409 AQGGG
-424 SITGSTL
+424 
-431 SGNSATAQGGGISVS
+431 
-446 ASGSTDVTLSGNT
+446 
-459 ILENTAG
+459 
-466 QDGGGIYLSRPEQS
+466 GIYLSRPEQS

-495 NSGKNGGGIKLD
+495 NSGKN
-507 NTSATLENNTI
+507 
-518 LENTA
+518 
-523 QNAGGGLRADTR
+523 
-535 SAAVTCTLR
+535 
-544 NNTIANNTAVT
+544 
-555 GGGISSGSSSL
+555 
-566 IYKNEYTGYTCTI
+566 
-579 VMESGSVTGNTARTT
+579 
-594 LGTYGGGGVHLTGN
+594 
-608 GSRFVMKG
+608 
-616 GTIAGNNAN
+616 
-625 CGGGIYSENYEGI
+625 
-638 SILGGAIQGNRAAKH
+638 
-653 GGGIYIRNSMPNRTI
+653 
-668 AGSVTNT
+668 
-675 VEQEVLDIGSTVVI
+675 
-689 SGNTAGQ
+689 
-696 LGGGIYADNGVT
+696 GGGIYADNGVT

-726 LYLTAGST
+726 LYLTAGSA

-739 NVLVLRRVSKDD
+739 NVLILRLVSKDD

>member
-1 MVYDNCSSPD
+1 
-11 DRRARCE
+11 
-18 KYRLSR
+18 
-24 FYRVHLIS
+24 
-32 KEMDR
+32 

-115 EEPPAQE
+115 EGPPAQE

-257 AGQEIILQEDYTGS
+257 AGQEIVLQEDYTGS
-271 LTIFDW
+271 LTTFDW

-305 TVEIVNGTITGGT
+305 AVEIVNG
-318 ESGVKITGAEGSEI
+318 
-332 LLKDLTITGNRND
+332 TITGNRND

-385 KHGGTVENASLTIK
+385 
-399 DSVISGNTST
+399 
-409 AQGGGVYAAVTDGSV
+409 
-424 SITGSTL
+424 
-431 SGNSATAQGGGISVS
+431 
-446 ASGSTDVTLSGNT
+446 
-459 ILENTAG
+459 
-466 QDGGGIYLSRPEQS
+466 
-480 ETAPD
+480 
-485 TTICG
+485 
-490 NTIQK
+490 
-495 NSGKNGGGIKLD
+495 
-507 NTSATLENNTI
+507 
-518 LENTA
+518 
-523 QNAGGGLRADTR
+523 
-535 SAAVTCTLR
+535 
-544 NNTIANNTAVT
+544 
-555 GGGISSGSSSL
+555 
-566 IYKNEYTGYTCTI
+566 
-579 VMESGSVTGNTARTT
+579 
-594 LGTYGGGGVHLTGN
+594 
-608 GSRFVMKG
+608 
-616 GTIAGNNAN
+616 
-625 CGGGIYSENYEGI
+625 
-638 SILGGAIQGNRAAKH
+638 KH

-849 PTPDPEP
+849 PTPGPEP

>member
-1 MVYDNCSSPD
+1 MVCNNCSSPD

-93 AAEEPAA
+93 AAEEPTA

-122 PEAAPAGDAAVLPAL
+122 TEAAPAGDAAVLPAL

-257 AGQEIILQEDYTGS
+257 AGQEIVLQEDYTGS
-271 LTIFDW
+271 LTTFDW

-305 TVEIVNGTITGGT
+305 AVEIVNG
-318 ESGVKITGAEGSEI
+318 
-332 LLKDLTITGNRND
+332 TITGNRND

-385 KHGGTVENASLTIK
+385 KHS
-399 DSVISGNTST
+399 
-409 AQGGGVYAAVTDGSV
+409 
-424 SITGSTL
+424 
-431 SGNSATAQGGGISVS
+431 
-446 ASGSTDVTLSGNT
+446 
-459 ILENTAG
+459 
-466 QDGGGIYLSRPEQS
+466 
-480 ETAPD
+480 
-485 TTICG
+485 
-490 NTIQK
+490 
-495 NSGKNGGGIKLD
+495 
-507 NTSATLENNTI
+507 
-518 LENTA
+518 
-523 QNAGGGLRADTR
+523 
-535 SAAVTCTLR
+535 
-544 NNTIANNTAVT
+544 
-555 GGGISSGSSSL
+555 
-566 IYKNEYTGYTCTI
+566 
-579 VMESGSVTGNTARTT
+579 
-594 LGTYGGGGVHLTGN
+594 
-608 GSRFVMKG
+608 
-616 GTIAGNNAN
+616 
-625 CGGGIYSENYEGI
+625 
-638 SILGGAIQGNRAAKH
+638 
-653 GGGIYIRNSMPNRTI
+653 GGIYIRNSMPNRTI

>member
-1 MVYDNCSSPD
+1 
-11 DRRARCE
+11 
-18 KYRLSR
+18 
-24 FYRVHLIS
+24 
-32 KEMDR
+32 

-224 LPGETRQVALNT
+224 LPGETRQVALNA

-495 NSGKNGGGIKLD
+495 NSGKNGGGI
-507 NTSATLENNTI
+507 
-518 LENTA
+518 
-523 QNAGGGLRADTR
+523 
-535 SAAVTCTLR
+535 
-544 NNTIANNTAVT
+544 
-555 GGGISSGSSSL
+555 
-566 IYKNEYTGYTCTI
+566 
-579 VMESGSVTGNTARTT
+579 
-594 LGTYGGGGVHLTGN
+594 
-608 GSRFVMKG
+608 
-616 GTIAGNNAN
+616 
-625 CGGGIYSENYEGI
+625 
-638 SILGGAIQGNRAAKH
+638 
-653 GGGIYIRNSMPNRTI
+653 YIRNSMPNRTI

-726 LYLTAGST
+726 LYLTAGSA

-739 NVLVLRRVSKDD
+739 NVLILRRVSKDD

-872 PGETPVTPIST
+872 PGETPVTSIST

>member
-1 MVYDNCSSPD
+1 M
-11 DRRARCE
+11 
-18 KYRLSR
+18 
-24 FYRVHLIS
+24 
-32 KEMDR
+32 
-37 MTNKKFKLAAMSLA
+37 
-51 LTACVAASP
+51 
-60 LSAGAEAPE
+60 
-69 AAADVQPSAAA
+69 
-80 DTATE
+80 
-85 DKPSPETV
+85 
-93 AAEEPAA
+93 
-100 EAAADPVEETPAQST
+100 
-115 EEPPAQE
+115 
-122 PEAAPAGDAAVLPAL
+122 PAL

-294 LSGKKA
+294 LSRKKA

-373 ANGSGGGVSMGG
+373 ANGSGGGVSMGS

-446 ASGSTDVTLSGNT
+446 TSGSTDATLSGNT

-495 NSGKNGGGIKLD
+495 NSGKNGGGI
-507 NTSATLENNTI
+507 
-518 LENTA
+518 
-523 QNAGGGLRADTR
+523 
-535 SAAVTCTLR
+535 
-544 NNTIANNTAVT
+544 
-555 GGGISSGSSSL
+555 
-566 IYKNEYTGYTCTI
+566 
-579 VMESGSVTGNTARTT
+579 
-594 LGTYGGGGVHLTGN
+594 
-608 GSRFVMKG
+608 
-616 GTIAGNNAN
+616 
-625 CGGGIYSENYEGI
+625 
-638 SILGGAIQGNRAAKH
+638 
-653 GGGIYIRNSMPNRTI
+653 
-668 AGSVTNT
+668 
-675 VEQEVLDIGSTVVI
+675 
-689 SGNTAGQ
+689 
-696 LGGGIYADNGVT
+696 YADNGVT
-708 VRLAGYLLNNH
+708 IRLAGYLLNNH

>member
-1 MVYDNCSSPD
+1 MAGFFASFWHFFAFDGP
-11 DRRARCE
+11 
-18 KYRLSR
+18 
-24 FYRVHLIS
+24 
-32 KEMDR
+32 
-37 MTNKKFKLAAMSLA
+37 
-51 LTACVAASP
+51 AC
-60 LSAGAEAPE
+60 
-69 AAADVQPSAAA
+69 
-80 DTATE
+80 
-85 DKPSPETV
+85 
-93 AAEEPAA
+93 PA
-100 EAAADPVEETPAQST
+100 
-115 EEPPAQE
+115 
-122 PEAAPAGDAAVLPAL
+122 
-137 PGARPVVVDMPAAEA
+137 GARPVVVDMPAAEA

-332 LLKDLTITGNRND
+332 LLKDLTITGNRNN

-431 SGNSATAQGGGISVS
+431 SGNSATAQGGGI
-446 ASGSTDVTLSGNT
+446 
-459 ILENTAG
+459 
-466 QDGGGIYLSRPEQS
+466 
-480 ETAPD
+480 
-485 TTICG
+485 
-490 NTIQK
+490 
-495 NSGKNGGGIKLD
+495 
-507 NTSATLENNTI
+507 
-518 LENTA
+518 
-523 QNAGGGLRADTR
+523 
-535 SAAVTCTLR
+535 
-544 NNTIANNTAVT
+544 
-555 GGGISSGSSSL
+555 
-566 IYKNEYTGYTCTI
+566 
-579 VMESGSVTGNTARTT
+579 
-594 LGTYGGGGVHLTGN
+594 
-608 GSRFVMKG
+608 
-616 GTIAGNNAN
+616 
-625 CGGGIYSENYEGI
+625 
-638 SILGGAIQGNRAAKH
+638 
-653 GGGIYIRNSMPNRTI
+653 YIRNSMPNRTI

-726 LYLTAGST
+726 LYLTAGSA

-739 NVLVLRRVSKDD
+739 NVLILRRVSKDD
-751 DWTLVDCGHTIDGWY
+751 DWTLVDCSHTIDGWY
-766 IDGDEDGN
+766 IDGDKDGN

-821 GKALAL
+821 GKAFAL

-922 SLTGRRCRH
+922 SLTGKYARH

>member
-1 MVYDNCSSPD
+1 M
-11 DRRARCE
+11 A
-18 KYRLSR
+18 
-24 FYRVHLIS
+24 
-32 KEMDR
+32 
-37 MTNKKFKLAAMSLA
+37 
-51 LTACVAASP
+51 
-60 LSAGAEAPE
+60 
-69 AAADVQPSAAA
+69 
-80 DTATE
+80 
-85 DKPSPETV
+85 
-93 AAEEPAA
+93 PAA
-100 EAAADPVEETPAQST
+100 PS
-115 EEPPAQE
+115 
-122 PEAAPAGDAAVLPAL
+122 
-137 PGARPVVVDMPAAEA
+137 
-152 PADAAGE
+152 
-159 PAEAA
+159 
-164 EDPKDA
+164 
-170 ADSAEETAED
+170 
-180 ADAAEDAETPEPPE
+180 
-194 IAIARP
+194 
-200 DAAQPAVQPGIAAPA
+200 
-215 IQPGGISVM
+215 
-224 LPGETRQVALNT
+224 
-236 QASNEDGTVM
+236 
-246 GDFETVVKNAK
+246 
-257 AGQEIILQEDYTGS
+257 
-271 LTIFDW
+271 
-277 IRLNLNK
+277 
-284 KTVTGTITVD
+284 
-294 LSGKKA
+294 
-300 DGSRG
+300 
-305 TVEIVNGTITGGT
+305 EIVNGTITGGT

-350 GGGVCADSGDLTIDH
+350 GGGVCADSGDLIIDH

-495 NSGKNGGGIKLD
+495 NSGKNGGGI
-507 NTSATLENNTI
+507 
-518 LENTA
+518 
-523 QNAGGGLRADTR
+523 
-535 SAAVTCTLR
+535 
-544 NNTIANNTAVT
+544 
-555 GGGISSGSSSL
+555 
-566 IYKNEYTGYTCTI
+566 
-579 VMESGSVTGNTARTT
+579 
-594 LGTYGGGGVHLTGN
+594 
-608 GSRFVMKG
+608 
-616 GTIAGNNAN
+616 
-625 CGGGIYSENYEGI
+625 
-638 SILGGAIQGNRAAKH
+638 
-653 GGGIYIRNSMPNRTI
+653 
-668 AGSVTNT
+668 
-675 VEQEVLDIGSTVVI
+675 
-689 SGNTAGQ
+689 
-696 LGGGIYADNGVT
+696 YADNGVT

-739 NVLVLRRVSKDD
+739 NVLILRRVSKDD

>member
-1 MVYDNCSSPD
+1 MVCNNCSSPD

-122 PEAAPAGDAAVLPAL
+122 TEAAPAGDAAVLPAL

-350 GGGVCADSGDLTIDH
+350 GG
-365 CRITDNTA
+365 
-373 ANGSGGGVSMGG
+373 
-385 KHGGTVENASLTIK
+385 
-399 DSVISGNTST
+399 
-409 AQGGGVYAAVTDGSV
+409 
-424 SITGSTL
+424 
-431 SGNSATAQGGGISVS
+431 
-446 ASGSTDVTLSGNT
+446 
-459 ILENTAG
+459 
-466 QDGGGIYLSRPEQS
+466 
-480 ETAPD
+480 
-485 TTICG
+485 
-490 NTIQK
+490 
-495 NSGKNGGGIKLD
+495 
-507 NTSATLENNTI
+507 
-518 LENTA
+518 
-523 QNAGGGLRADTR
+523 
-535 SAAVTCTLR
+535 
-544 NNTIANNTAVT
+544 
-555 GGGISSGSSSL
+555 ISSGSSSL

-638 SILGGAIQGNRAAKH
+638 SILGGTIQGNRAAKH

-726 LYLTAGST
+726 LYLTAGSA

-739 NVLVLRRVSKDD
+739 NVLILRRVSKDD

-786 GNEIPK
+786 GNKIPK

-856 TPITPE
+856 TPITLE

-922 SLTGRRCRH
+922 SLTGKYARH

>member
-1 MVYDNCSSPD
+1 MVYNNCSSPD

-373 ANGSGGGVSMGG
+373 ANGSGGGVSMGS
-385 KHGGTVENASLTIK
+385 KHGGTIENASLTIK

-431 SGNSATAQGGGISVS
+431 SGNSATA
-446 ASGSTDVTLSGNT
+446 
-459 ILENTAG
+459 
-466 QDGGGIYLSRPEQS
+466 
-480 ETAPD
+480 
-485 TTICG
+485 
-490 NTIQK
+490 
-495 NSGKNGGGIKLD
+495 
-507 NTSATLENNTI
+507 
-518 LENTA
+518 
-523 QNAGGGLRADTR
+523 
-535 SAAVTCTLR
+535 
-544 NNTIANNTAVT
+544 
-555 GGGISSGSSSL
+555 
-566 IYKNEYTGYTCTI
+566 
-579 VMESGSVTGNTARTT
+579 
-594 LGTYGGGGVHLTGN
+594 
-608 GSRFVMKG
+608 
-616 GTIAGNNAN
+616 
-625 CGGGIYSENYEGI
+625 
-638 SILGGAIQGNRAAKH
+638 H

-739 NVLVLRRVSKDD
+739 NVLILRRVSKDD

-792 FIMNLDTL
+792 FIMNLDAL

-862 TPESPEVPEA
+862 TPESPEVPVA

-883 PTQTVAPSGTHLPQ
+883 PAQTIAPSSTHLPQ

-912 IALTAAGAWA
+912 IVLTAAGAWA

>member
-1 MVYDNCSSPD
+1 MVCNNCSSPD

-350 GGGVCADSGDLTIDH
+350 GGGV
-365 CRITDNTA
+365 
-373 ANGSGGGVSMGG
+373 
-385 KHGGTVENASLTIK
+385 
-399 DSVISGNTST
+399 
-409 AQGGGVYAAVTDGSV
+409 
-424 SITGSTL
+424 
-431 SGNSATAQGGGISVS
+431 
-446 ASGSTDVTLSGNT
+446 
-459 ILENTAG
+459 
-466 QDGGGIYLSRPEQS
+466 
-480 ETAPD
+480 
-485 TTICG
+485 
-490 NTIQK
+490 
-495 NSGKNGGGIKLD
+495 
-507 NTSATLENNTI
+507 
-518 LENTA
+518 
-523 QNAGGGLRADTR
+523 
-535 SAAVTCTLR
+535 
-544 NNTIANNTAVT
+544 
-555 GGGISSGSSSL
+555 
-566 IYKNEYTGYTCTI
+566 
-579 VMESGSVTGNTARTT
+579 
-594 LGTYGGGGVHLTGN
+594 HLTGN

-625 CGGGIYSENYEGI
+625 CGSGIYSENYEGI

-726 LYLTAGST
+726 LYLTAGSA

-739 NVLVLRRVSKDD
+739 NVLILRRVSKDD

-808 LQDENGDYVITVG
+808 LQDENGDYVITVS

-849 PTPDPEP
+849 STPDPEP

-862 TPESPEVPEA
+862 TPESPEVPVA

-922 SLTGRRCRH
+922 SLTGKYARH

>member
-122 PEAAPAGDAAVLPAL
+122 TEAAPAGDAAVLPAL

-345 TSGYG
+345 TSGY
-350 GGGVCADSGDLTIDH
+350 D
-365 CRITDNTA
+365 
-373 ANGSGGGVSMGG
+373 
-385 KHGGTVENASLTIK
+385 
-399 DSVISGNTST
+399 
-409 AQGGGVYAAVTDGSV
+409 
-424 SITGSTL
+424 
-431 SGNSATAQGGGISVS
+431 
-446 ASGSTDVTLSGNT
+446 
-459 ILENTAG
+459 
-466 QDGGGIYLSRPEQS
+466 
-480 ETAPD
+480 
-485 TTICG
+485 
-490 NTIQK
+490 
-495 NSGKNGGGIKLD
+495 
-507 NTSATLENNTI
+507 
-518 LENTA
+518 
-523 QNAGGGLRADTR
+523 
-535 SAAVTCTLR
+535 
-544 NNTIANNTAVT
+544 